1 MTYFQHRSQGIF
13 SKHKGSHVTPHSLPP
28 SVKAQLCIM
37 ISRDLPSLP
46 HAHLVHSSPTLFP
59 IPSAQPALV
68 LLPKYPGHPPDL
80 CLSICCSLWL
90 ETSFYKLP
98 HGSLS
103 PLFRFCSNTTSLE
116 RLSLTITTSKIT
128 PPPKL
133 FRICWTSLI
142 ILRSI

>member
-103 PLFRFCSNTTSLE
+103 PPFQVLFKYHLLREAVLDHYYIQNN
-116 RLSLTITTSKIT
+116 T
-128 PPPKL
+128 PPQAVPYL
-133 FRICWTSLI
+133 LDVPDYFA
-142 ILRSI
+142 